1 MLDLV
6 RDRNSDSL
14 PDPQESSL
22 NWWFVFYAGLWVLSS
37 LLVGLLIGLIFHRR
51 NSGEAPKEDPVAEE
65 ERQVTLKTLAEV
77 LNAVERLTSEVGVH
91 DTEIRAVGKHVGE
104 LQVSGELQTIQRAIL
119 SHIEAV
125 LESNQRLADELVV
138 AHYQMEQQAA
148 ELDRTRR
155 EARMDSLSGVGNRK
169 AFDEAIQWL
178 ITTWKRD
185 REPFVLILA
194 DVDRFKW
201 VNDTHGHQAG
211 DMVLAQLGA
220 LLKNSVRGGDIV
232 SRYGGDEFAILLPR
246 TDLVAGSQVAARIRA
261 QVWRSSFHIGNRG
274 EQGVISLSVG
284 VAGVQEGDT
293 VESLVAR
300 ADKAL
305 YKAKDAGRNRVYCV
319 PTEQHEPEQIELAG
333 VG

>member
-1 MLDLV
+1 M
-6 RDRNSDSL
+6 
-14 PDPQESSL
+14 
-22 NWWFVFYAGLWVLSS
+22 
-37 LLVGLLIGLIFHRR
+37 
-51 NSGEAPKEDPVAEE
+51 
-65 ERQVTLKTLAEV
+65 
-77 LNAVERLTSEVGVH
+77 
-91 DTEIRAVGKHVGE
+91 
-104 LQVSGELQTIQRAIL
+104 QRAIL

-155 EARMDSLSGVGNRK
+155 EARMDPLSGVGNRK

-201 VNDTHGHQAG
+201 INDTHGHQAG
-211 DMVLAQLGA
+211 DEVLIQLGT

-232 SRYGGDEFAILLPR
+232 TRYGGDEFAILLPR
-246 TDLVAGSQVAARIRA
+246 TELTAGSQVAARIRA
-261 QVWRSSFHIGNRG
+261 QVWRSSFHVGTRG

-293 VESLVAR
+293 VESLLAR

-305 YKAKDAGRNRVYCV
+305 YKAKDAGRNRVFCV
-319 PTEQHEPEQIELAG
+319 PAEQHEPEQIELAG